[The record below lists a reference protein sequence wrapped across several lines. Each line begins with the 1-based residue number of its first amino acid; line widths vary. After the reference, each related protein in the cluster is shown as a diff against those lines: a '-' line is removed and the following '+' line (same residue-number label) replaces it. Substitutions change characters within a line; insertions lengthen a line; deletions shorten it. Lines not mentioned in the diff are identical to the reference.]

1 MLRLSTNARTAWVGD
16 LKVENKVGTDG
27 QPYISKS
34 ITFKI
39 ASNRDYSINKVING
53 VTTKERPADFIFC
66 KATGSTAQL
75 IKDFASAKDANG
87 KLISRHVALHG
98 ALETY
103 TTKKPMQVSA
113 LINGVTQTIPFE
125 IEVENTIF
133 MVRDLEFLDN
143 ANKATTVTTIQAGII
158 QPTQSVSTVQPTS
171 QSTQSVSTVQPTSQ
185 STQSSVEPT
194 TSQPTVTQSVTE
206 QPPQVV
212 ESTVTTSQSVQQAT
226 VPESSNSSCPW

>member
-16 LKVENKVGTDG
+16 LKVENKVGADG

-158 QPTQSVSTVQPTS
+158 QPTQSVSTVQTTS
-171 QSTQSVSTVQPTSQ
+171 QP
-185 STQSSVEPT
+185 TQSSVEPT

>member
-1 MLRLSTNARTAWVGD
+1 
-16 LKVENKVGTDG
+16 
-27 QPYISKS
+27 
-34 ITFKI
+34 
-39 ASNRDYSINKVING
+39 
-53 VTTKERPADFIFC
+53 
-66 KATGSTAQL
+66 
-75 IKDFASAKDANG
+75 
-87 KLISRHVALHG
+87 
-98 ALETY
+98 
-103 TTKKPMQVSA
+103 MQVSA

-171 QSTQSVSTVQPTSQ
+171 QSTQS
-185 STQSSVEPT
+185 SVEPT